1 MIANKKQKYKN
12 KLKLYEVDEEEEV
25 NHWENKPNNYGVK
38 TVHNKDSL
46 QKDRSRAK
54 GVFRWII
61 VEMHCILN
69 LSHKY
74 TLSFKNFYQKILLNP
89 SSKNI
94 PHTLNQ

>member
-61 VEMHCILN
+61 
-69 LSHKY
+69 
-74 TLSFKNFYQKILLNP
+74 
-89 SSKNI
+89 
-94 PHTLNQ
+94 